1 MWTGLGSSLV
11 LEGGGSR
18 GVFTA
23 GVLDFLMEKNVTFP
37 YVIGVSAGSCNVL
50 DYV

>member
-1 MWTGLGSSLV
+1 MTVKHQSSLV

-23 GVLDFLMEKNVTFP
+23 GVLDYLMEKRGEIPICGGRFRWFLQC
-37 YVIGVSAGSCNVL
+37 S
-50 DYV
+50 